1 MSTTVLYERRQRLHR
16 GFELITRHHGVHEA
30 EALGVVRREDVPGEQ
45 QLVRFLLAEQE
56 RHQQGDRAGPVAD
69 LGLWLDPTPESRAAC
84 QRLRPSRS
92 GRCQPPTLSGA
103 ERCQVTI
110 IDVTG
115 VTGALAAKA

>member
-16 GFELITRHHGVHEA
+16 GFELITRHYGVHEA

-45 QLVRFLLAEQE
+45 QLVRFLLAEHE

-103 ERCQVTI
+103 ERCQATI